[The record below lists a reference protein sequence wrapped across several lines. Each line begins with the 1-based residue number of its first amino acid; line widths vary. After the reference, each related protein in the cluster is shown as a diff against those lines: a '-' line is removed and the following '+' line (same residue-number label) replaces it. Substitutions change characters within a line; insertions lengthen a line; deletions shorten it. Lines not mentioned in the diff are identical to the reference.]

1 MRKWTRELLNGYIQH
16 PSVTTDEVDDYITP
30 SSFGQN
36 AGMVGCL
43 TLAHM
48 AYEEAGG
55 LGGGAGPVTAT
66 TTSGCCTQYP
76 VAKAGGSC
84 SPFCKKV
91 KAASGVFTVAAVV
104 AAVALGALAIMKA
117 NKN

>member
-16 PSVTTDEVDDYITP
+16 PSVTTDEVDQYITP

-55 LGGGAGPVTAT
+55 LGAGAGPATAT
-66 TTSGCCTQYP
+66 TSGGCCTVCP
-76 VAKAGGSC
+76 VAKSGGSC
-84 SPFCKKV
+84 CPCCKKV
-91 KAASGVFTVAAVV
+91 KAASGVFAVAAVV
-104 AAVALGALAIMKA
+104 AAVALGALAIVQAK
-117 NKN
+117 KN